1 MLYEDQTEQLIGG
14 LFAVQN
20 EVRTGKGEENYHQ
33 AYKIWLEENDIPYT
47 SKKDHPVVLNR
58 KVVHTLQPDIV
69 VWDSIIIELK
79 AKSRRLIDGD
89 FIQLFEYLKYRGDR
103 LGLLVNMGLDRV
115 YFERVIYEQPEYAL
129 HENWDYWSGSIHGVE
144 RETGNSVREGLLKIF
159 NIHGTGYG
167 TEIVSKL
174 IHSELEYRGLKFTTN
189 PSANAFYKTHE
200 LGESTLECL
209 VINEQL
215 VLVFTALFDSNDFNI
230 SRGLSYLHALDME
243 WGIAVDFGKKGVR
256 INGLRRRK

>member
-103 LGLLVNMGLDRV
+103 LGLLRRRGQRVLHLGLWIEPAPR
-115 YFERVIYEQPEYAL
+115 Q
-129 HENWDYWSGSIHGVE
+129 
-144 RETGNSVREGLLKIF
+144 RE
-159 NIHGTGYG
+159 HA
-167 TEIVSKL
+167 
-174 IHSELEYRGLKFTTN
+174 RGL
-189 PSANAFYKTHE
+189 
-200 LGESTLECL
+200 
-209 VINEQL
+209 
-215 VLVFTALFDSNDFNI
+215 
-230 SRGLSYLHALDME
+230 R
-243 WGIAVDFGKKGVR
+243 VR
-256 INGLRRRK
+256 RCAR

>member
-129 HENWDYWSGSIHGVE
+129 MKTGITGQARSMAWSAR
-144 RETGNSVREGLLKIF
+144 RETQCEKACSRSSTSTAPAMGQKSSRNSFTRSW
-159 NIHGTGYG
+159 NI
-167 TEIVSKL
+167 EV
-174 IHSELEYRGLKFTTN
+174 
-189 PSANAFYKTHE
+189 
-200 LGESTLECL
+200 
-209 VINEQL
+209 
-215 VLVFTALFDSNDFNI
+215 
-230 SRGLSYLHALDME
+230 
-243 WGIAVDFGKKGVR
+243 
-256 INGLRRRK
+256 